1 VTARPPAGRR
11 TGQGRAAGGRPAPRS
26 GRAAAPD
33 PEVPVF
39 VISVAAELTGLHAQT
54 LRTYDRLGLV
64 SPGRTGGGGRRYSWR
79 DIELLREVAE
89 LTSSGIGLE
98 GVRRILELEHQV
110 DALQRRVDELERDVA
125 ASDYALHQNLA
136 HQQGLPTLPRTNL
149 PAVRSSTSTGQSM
162 TIWRRGRS

>member
-1 VTARPPAGRR
+1 MTGRPP
-11 TGQGRAAGGRPAPRS
+11 TGQGRTPAGPTLRP
-26 GRAAAPD
+26 GRATAPD

-89 LTSSGIGLE
+89 LTSNGIGLE
-98 GVRRILELEHQV
+98 GVRRILQLEHQV

-125 ASDYALHQNLA
+125 AADYALHQTLT
-136 HQQGLPTLPRTNL
+136 HQQGLPSLPRTNL
-149 PAVRSSTSTGQSM
+149 PAVRPSTSTGQSM